1 VRIGIS
7 GWVYAPW
14 RGVFYPSGLP
24 QREELSYAARRFRSI
39 EINGTFYRLQR
50 PEHFARWRDQTPD
63 DFVFAVKGP
72 RYITHTLRLRDVE
85 APLANFFASGVLRL
99 GPKLGPMLWQ
109 FPPSMQFDAA
119 RFESF
124 LASLPRDARRARALA
139 CRHDAHMD
147 GDDAAGVDIREPLRH
162 AVEIRHES
170 FRTPAFVE
178 LLRRHAVALVCA
190 DSVRWPQLM
199 DLTAD
204 FVYCRLHGSRQLY
217 ASGYGDEALD
227 RWAKRV
233 RTWARGGEP
242 SDADRVL
249 PRTRPSA
256 RGRDVFVYFDNDVKV
271 RAPADAAS
279 LARRTRGR

>member
-1 VRIGIS
+1 MRIGIS

>member
-1 VRIGIS
+1 MRIGIS
-7 GWVYAPW
+7 GWVYAPQA
-14 RGVFYPSGLP
+14 GVFYPSGLP